1 METYGASTDSTFP
14 EADVDKALN
23 SALNKKF
30 EVDPV
35 SSDISTT
42 KEIQQGSSNHE
53 LMYTKGGLYKNVHK
67 EQDEAAQKKQR
78 EKQDAL
84 QNLKTTIFVSA
95 IIVAVAGAVFAIT
108 KKLREK

>member
-1 METYGASTDSTFP
+1 MATYGDSTESTFP

-23 SALNKKF
+23 PALNRKF

-42 KEIQQGSSNHE
+42 KDIQQ
-53 LMYTKGGLYKNVHK
+53 
-67 EQDEAAQKKQR
+67 EQDEAAHKKER
-78 EKQDAL
+78 EKKDAL
-84 QNLKTTIFVSA
+84 QKLKTTIFVSV
-95 IIVAVAGAVFAIT
+95 IIVAAAGAVFAIT

>member
-1 METYGASTDSTFP
+1 METYGASTESAFP

-23 SALNKKF
+23 PALNRKF

-42 KEIQQGSSNHE
+42 KEIQQ
-53 LMYTKGGLYKNVHK
+53 

-84 QNLKTTIFVSA
+84 QKLKTTIFVSA

>member
-1 METYGASTDSTFP
+1 M
-14 EADVDKALN
+14 DKQEEVIKHPLACSLLVLVPVYYF
-23 SALNKKF
+23 SGKF
-30 EVDPV
+30 L
-35 SSDISTT
+35 
-42 KEIQQGSSNHE
+42 K
-53 LMYTKGGLYKNVHK
+53 YTLIPFQ

>member
-1 METYGASTDSTFP
+1 METYGASTESTFP

-23 SALNKKF
+23 PALNRKF

-42 KEIQQGSSNHE
+42 KEIKQ
-53 LMYTKGGLYKNVHK
+53 
-67 EQDEAAQKKQR
+67 EQDEAAQKKRR